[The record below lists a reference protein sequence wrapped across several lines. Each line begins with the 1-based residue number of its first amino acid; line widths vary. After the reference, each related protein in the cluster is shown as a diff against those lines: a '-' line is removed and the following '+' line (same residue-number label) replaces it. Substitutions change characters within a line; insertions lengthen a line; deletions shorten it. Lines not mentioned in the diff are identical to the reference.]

1 MNAMKKNIAFCF
13 YGQPRLLKSG
23 YNVIN
28 QFIRD
33 ECSDYNV
40 HVYVHTWW
48 DKSLVGQYY
57 STSPWRHIP
66 QEEKLITE
74 DVIQTIINLYNP
86 IQIEYEAPRD
96 FKDEI
101 EEIQELDIFKN
112 SPEIIKN
119 NIRNTLSNFYSK
131 YKTSLLLKNSNIDY
145 DCIISLR
152 FDNLLP
158 ISLDLSNLISNK
170 VYIANVGTGRVYLPD
185 HFVIFTNNKLFVQY
199 SSTFCNIK
207 QINESSE
214 CKEVASKCCIEFK
227 CNIEEL
233 LIINYGLYY
242 STDQIFSTIIQHNCL
257 SSAYC

>member
-1 MNAMKKNIAFCF
+1 MKKNVAFCF
-13 YGQPRLLKSG
+13 YGQPRSLRKG

-28 QFIRD
+28 KFMMD
-33 ECSDYNV
+33 ACSDYNV

-48 DKSLVGQYY
+48 DKSLVGQHY

-66 QEEKLITE
+66 PDETLITE

-86 IQIEYEAPRD
+86 IQIEYESPKD

-101 EEIQELDIFKN
+101 EEIKELDIFKN
-112 SPEIIKN
+112 SPESIKN
-119 NIRNTLSNFYSK
+119 NIRNTLSNLYSK

-152 FDNLLP
+152 FDILLP
-158 ISLDLSNLISNK
+158 ISVDLSNLISNK
-170 VYIANVGTGRVYLPD
+170 VYLAYTNSNRVYLSD
-185 HFVIFTNNKLFVQY
+185 HFIMFTNNEQFIQY

-207 QINESSE
+207 QINDSSR
-214 CKEVASKCCIEFK
+214 CKDVASKCCIEFK

-233 LIINYGLYY
+233 LTMNYGIYY
-242 STDQIFSTIIQHNCL
+242 ITDEILSMIIQRKDLMTAIC
-257 SSAYC
+257 